1 MVWRIEFDPGAL
13 TDLQRLDREVQKR
26 ILRYLRERIATAQ
39 DPKQFGKPLRRELYG
54 LWRYRLGDY
63 RIVCQIREKILTVL
77 VVRIAHR
84 NKAYE

>member
-13 TDLQRLDREVQKR
+13 ADLQRLDREVQRR
-26 ILRYLRERIATAQ
+26 ILRYLRERIAMAP

-54 LWRYRLGDY
+54 LWRFRLGDY
-63 RIVCQIREKILTVL
+63 RIVCQIREQVMVVL

-84 NKAYE
+84 SRAYD

>member
-13 TDLQRLDREVQKR
+13 ADLQRLDREVQRR

-39 DPKQFGKPLRRELYG
+39 DPKQFGKPLRGELHG

-63 RIVCQIREKILTVL
+63 RIVCQVREQVLVVL

-84 NKAYE
+84 SRAYD